1 MMFPGDSP
9 AARHVFLLDPRPCR
23 HLPPMPILRHWLG
36 LFCPRSQK
44 EREEPALPLLFP
56 PDDNRT
62 ALRAH
67 PLFGFVLYIVPKY
80 DAVFIRL
87 FDHSQGF

>member
-1 MMFPGDSP
+1 MLFFMIFPRGLF
-9 AARHVFLLDPRPCR
+9 ARHVFFCFVACPSPIAR
-23 HLPPMPILRHWLG
+23 LPFPFMVAAKMKG
-36 LFCPRSQK
+36 
-44 EREEPALPLLFP
+44 EEPALPLLFP

-80 DAVFIRL
+80 DAVFICALDYR
-87 FDHSQGF
+87 QGF

>member
-1 MMFPGDSP
+1 MLFFMIFPRGLF
-9 AARHVFLLDPRPCR
+9 ARHVFFFSRGSLL
-23 HLPPMPILRHWLG
+23 PIAPFSSALCG
-36 LFCPRSQK
+36 YSQN

-67 PLFGFVLYIVPKY
+67 PLFGFVLYIIPKY

>member
-1 MMFPGDSP
+1 MV
-9 AARHVFLLDPRPCR
+9 AAK
-23 HLPPMPILRHWLG
+23 M
-36 LFCPRSQK
+36 K
-44 EREEPALPLLFP
+44 REEPALPLLFP

-67 PLFGFVLYIVPKY
+67 PLFGFVLYIIPKY